1 MRVGVCQ
8 FFNVDGERLGYV
20 FYAFC
25 LLAINSL
32 AFLKVLLL
40 MRGPTLYVTAC
51 VVPLVLCST
60 LFFFALLPLFLHACG
75 STIIVVCSI
84 APL

>member
-60 LFFFALLPLFLHACG
+60 LFFFCAF
-75 STIIVVCSI
+75 TSI
-84 APL
+84 FTCVWKHNNSSL